1 MVDFYGTVKNAKNIP
16 TDFDLDMNELF
27 TSKNNQEYLALQ
39 LFSINKKNG
48 GNSNLMKFKQL
59 TPHLIIKYIKEFPIK
74 NESYID
80 DTPTTV
86 DHLGIDTYRDH
97 TGYNAIS
104 KRQNWL
110 ENFRSINNKF
120 LNWSMKYLKWNVY
133 IPFREKSVTGSIN
146 EFENNIR
153 EVRNSNLLADDIK
166 ELNVWKQYDINTDK
180 SKYRYGNTIPV
191 WQRCMNVRHSDRSN
205 EGFREGNDAYRSSLD
220 NPIYAYDMRKVK
232 DLMSR
237 YQNEEWFGF

>member
-16 TDFDLDMNELF
+16 TDFDIDMNELF
-27 TSKNNQEYLALQ
+27 MSKNNQEYLSLQ
-39 LFSINKKNG
+39 LYSINKKNG
-48 GNSNLMKFKQL
+48 GYSKLDKFKIL
-59 TPHLIIKYIKEFPIK
+59 TPKLMFKYSNEFPIK
-74 NESYID
+74 NETYID
-80 DTPTTV
+80 DTPTTI
-86 DHLGIDTYRDH
+86 DQLGLDMYQSH

-120 LNWSMKYLKWNVY
+120 INWCSKYLKWNIYV
-133 IPFREKSVTGSIN
+133 PFREKSTVGSIN

-153 EVRNSNLLADDIK
+153 EIRNSNLLADDIK
-166 ELNVWKQYDINTDK
+166 ELNVWRPYDINNDK
-180 SKYRYGNTIPV
+180 SKYRYNNTIPF
-191 WQRCMNVRHSDRSN
+191 WQRSMNIRHTDRSN

-220 NPIYAYDMRKVK
+220 NPIYAYDMRRVK